1 MNAELMIL
9 LVSLLIAAAL
19 VVGRR
24 YFDDVE
30 TIDAHA
36 ERVLGAN
43 ATQSRR

>member
-1 MNAELMIL
+1 MNIELLIVL
-9 LVSLLIAAAL
+9 LSVVIAAAL

-36 ERVLGAN
+36 ERVLGSN

>member
-1 MNAELMIL
+1 MNIELLIVL
-9 LVSLLIAAAL
+9 LSVLIAAAL

-36 ERVLGAN
+36 ERVLGSH
-43 ATQSRR
+43 ATTSRR

>member
-1 MNAELMIL
+1 MNAELLIVLM
-9 LVSLLIAAAL
+9 SLLIAAAL

-36 ERVLGAN
+36 ERVLGSHTA
-43 ATQSRR
+43 QSRG